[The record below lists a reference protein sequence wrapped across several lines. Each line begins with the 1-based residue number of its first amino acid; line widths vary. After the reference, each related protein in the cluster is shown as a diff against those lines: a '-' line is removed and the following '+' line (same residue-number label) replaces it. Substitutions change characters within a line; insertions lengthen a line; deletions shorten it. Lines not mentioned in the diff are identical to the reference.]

1 MVFATQQCK
10 LSSLIFFF
18 KQRPYFSGW
27 FLQMC
32 ICVWCVCMF
41 VCVLYN
47 NRVRKHTHVFSG
59 LVGFEIFPALAEKE
73 LFLNISNNV

>member
-27 FLQMC
+27 VSK
-32 ICVWCVCMF
+32 ICVCVF
-41 VCVLYN
+41 YLTTGLEKN
-47 NRVRKHTHVFSG
+47 THVFSG
-59 LVGFEIFPALAEKE
+59 LVGFEICLILEE
-73 LFLNISNNV
+73 